1 MYGPHEQQN
10 TPVIDERP
18 VCPKCYESFLLKHVG
33 LGYTTTAWTKEG
45 SDYHRKKMEYKSTY
59 TECDCGCNTPVA
71 SDPESML
78 RFLAGRLEFAGVSE
92 FVAALYA
99 RDIRK
104 ILEEYYEP
112 TDKTEE

>member
-1 MYGPHEQQN
+1 MDNVKYN
-10 TPVIDERP
+10 
-18 VCPKCYESFLLKHVG
+18 
-33 LGYTTTAWTKEG
+33 
-45 SDYHRKKMEYKSTY
+45 STY

-92 FVAALYA
+92 SVATLYA

-112 TDKTEE
+112 TDKTKE